1 MAETRRSRGTTAT
14 ARPAALD
21 DGGGGA
27 VEEYWT
33 LVQHPFRT
41 TPDLEFVYE
50 SDQYREALARLLYD
64 VVELGGGLSVLTG
77 ASGTGKS
84 TLARGLVDAL
94 DRERFRPAVVVNP
107 LMPVPQLL
115 GAILE
120 ELGVSPAPR
129 RKAEQLDEFAALVA
143 SLAADG
149 VEPVLILDEAHTLG
163 RRHLEELRL
172 LLNFEADD
180 HKLFHLVLVGLP
192 ELSKR
197 LRAAAALD
205 ERVTMRARLGGLGAA
220 EGARYLAH
228 RLRMAGADDG
238 VFQPKAAARVVGLAE
253 GIARRMN
260 LLAGAAMLVAASRN
274 APVVTPAIVDAAF
287 ADLHPEVEP

>member
-21 DGGGGA
+21 EELGGA
-27 VEEYWT
+27 VEQFWT

-64 VVELGGGLSVLTG
+64 VVELGGGLSVVTG
-77 ASGTGKS
+77 DSGTGKS

-94 DRERFRPAVVVNP
+94 DRERFRPAMVVNP
-107 LMPVPQLL
+107 LMPVPQLM
-115 GAILE
+115 GTILE
-120 ELGVSPAPR
+120 ELGVTSPPR
-129 RKAEQLDEFAALVA
+129 RKAEQLDEFAALVSA
-143 SLAADG
+143 LDAEG
-149 VEPVLILDEAHTLG
+149 VEAVLVLDDAHALG

-192 ELSKR
+192 ALATR
-197 LRAAAALD
+197 MRAVPSLD
-205 ERVTMRARLGGLGAA
+205 ERVTMRAHLAGLGAA
-220 EGARYLAH
+220 EGAKFLAH
-228 RLRMAGADDG
+228 RLKMAGADDG
-238 VFQPKAAARVVGLAE
+238 IFTPKALTRVVALAG
-253 GIARRMN
+253 GIPRRMN
-260 LLAGAAMLVAASRN
+260 LLAGAAMLAGASRR
-274 APVVTPAIVDAAF
+274 ATVVTPAIVDAAF
-287 ADLHPEVEP
+287 ADMNPEVEP